1 MYVSGRTIVEE
12 FELIRHAFEGVDEP
26 SFQRKR
32 CPPGIHVIRRTSSPP
47 ALLLPLTSHPP
58 RSPHSAAS
66 AAERSGGGARVP
78 CEPMVMMMGGGGGP
92 RKRVMTMAQRCGWWS
107 PTLGLY

>member
-78 CEPMVMMMGGGGGP
+78 CEPMVMMEEEEG
-92 RKRVMTMAQRCGWWS
+92 RESV
-107 PTLGLY
+107 